1 MTNFVLQ
8 DPLVVAGH
16 QVVVMLV
23 QQQWPLVKPATVMVC
38 LEMVPVHQPV
48 LPERLVAMLVEV
60 PALEPQVLYQ
70 AQPRSSV
77 HCAKNGLRIH
87 ILSSVPPSLITSSAS
102 PALGIVLRGRGLGP
116 RWVVLIDIWQYCLRG
131 VYGTDSICAKWFSNI
146 FVVILYIKKIS
157 QKNTCHLNILSYVL
171 YCLKWYICFF
181 PSAVGLLSKRREVP
195 SGKLECSLG
204 IYARWNCNHSGWRI
218 QS

>member
-1 MTNFVLQ
+1 
-8 DPLVVAGH
+8 
-16 QVVVMLV
+16 
-23 QQQWPLVKPATVMVC
+23 MVC
-38 LEMVPVHQPV
+38 LEMVLVHQPV
-48 LPERLVAMLVEV
+48 LPERLVPMLVEV

-116 RWVVLIDIWQYCLRG
+116 RWVVLVDIWQYCLRG

-146 FVVILYIKKIS
+146 FVVILYIKKIHR
-157 QKNTCHLNILSYVL
+157 KTHLSFQYIIICTVL
-171 YCLKWYICFF
+171 PQVITFFF
-181 PSAVGLLSKRREVP
+181 PFCCRFIVQVERSALWQTRMFLGHLCKVKLQPFWVKNSKLRRSGRLKPRREKP
-195 SGKLECSLG
+195 RYMGHLFPTSLL
-204 IYARWNCNHSGWRI
+204 YM
-218 QS
+218 